1 MKSWLLEECF
11 ALKVAYR
18 AKTLK
23 NEASLLNSHANK
35 NSEVGEITQFEN
47 GNLINGT
54 LILITPLA
62 LQNMNLLV
70 II

>member
-1 MKSWLLEECF
+1 MKQ
-11 ALKVAYR
+11 A
-18 AKTLK
+18 
-23 NEASLLNSHANK
+23 LNSHANK

-54 LILITPLA
+54 LILIIPLA